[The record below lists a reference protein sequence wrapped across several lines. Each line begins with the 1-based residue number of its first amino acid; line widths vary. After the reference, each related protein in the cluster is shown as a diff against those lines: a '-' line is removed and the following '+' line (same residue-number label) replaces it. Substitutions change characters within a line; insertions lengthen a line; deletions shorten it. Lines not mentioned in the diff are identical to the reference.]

1 MSNNSLNQEWFNFP
15 GTKDNYRTMVYYPG
29 TGGSTFEFNFEGGYI
44 NQQDIKAFMVK
55 DDTRDIEYLTLTF
68 KGPNTV
74 QTNKPV
80 PKGWTICIFR
90 DTPKAEPLAKYQDG
104 AVITAENLDRNAQQ
118 AMFAVSEMVDRFD
131 STVSQ
136 VDIALK
142 AVYEATQTAD
152 AALAEAKK
160 ATGIAQGAVVTA
172 DDAKATANAATSTA
186 NAASQRAEQAAQTA
200 IDAKNTA
207 NNLDGQIKSANDTAQ
222 AANQTAADA
231 KRIAEGVDGKATQA
245 QSDAAAAVK
254 TATEA
259 KQIANSIDAKATQAQ
274 KDAAEAIRKANEVE
288 QSVGTVQELS
298 NRVKDFKSNDGVEW
312 KGSHTFNTRVALKR
326 STSEYGYVDVQPTY
340 TSLNHGA
347 NSDVGEFRVGRNVF
361 QYNGNRVAHEGITD
375 FRYGNT
381 LVVQSASQPGIYLND
396 TTRGT
401 QAVWFQNTDGRP
413 VLQWKEGGAIKG
425 ELYVPSGTGTAVAT
439 QHLTPSLDWSG
450 SNTELKSRSDKP
462 LRLVVRGDDTMSLY
476 STNAGKDLMKVHA
489 SGAAYFSG
497 NVVTQA
503 LNFQIQKNGGY
514 PIIEMGI
521 NQGST
526 TPHYAWQKQ
535 AGAPWRLLYYPDAGG
550 TFATQEWVKSD
561 SARQLGPEWRYYVT
575 QGEDM
580 DQVWNL
586 MAALAKVPKNAVFTR
601 LERDNQW
608 TCRFYCRTL
617 AY

>member
-1 MSNNSLNQEWFNFP
+1 MSNTSLNQEWFNFP

-80 PKGWTICIFR
+80 PTGWTICIFR

-160 ATGIAQGAVVTA
+160 ATGIAQGAFVTA
-172 DDAKATANAATSTA
+172 DAAKATANAAAGTA

-207 NNLDGQIKSANDTAQ
+207 NSLDGQIKSANATAQ

-274 KDAAEAIRKANEVE
+274 KDAAEALRKANEVE
-288 QSVGTVQELS
+288 QAVGTVQELS
-298 NRVKDFKSNDGVEW
+298 NRVKDFKSNYGVEW

-361 QYNGNRVAHEGITD
+361 QYNGSRVAHEGIQD
-375 FRYGNT
+375 FKYNGT
-381 LVVQSASQPGIYLND
+381 LIVQGSSQPGIYLTD

-413 VLQWKEGGAIKG
+413 VLQWKEGGAVKG
-425 ELYVPSGTGTAVAT
+425 ELYVPSGTGMVAT
-439 QHLTPSLDWSG
+439 QGWVNGMVYNPTSRVTRVQSPNARYSLQLEDGGNWGFKDTVADTYRLALDAEGVTTFYAASVSIRG
-450 SNTELKSRSDKP
+450 INHYTGINLYRSDGSRIRLEMKP
-462 LRLVVRGDDTMSLY
+462 ETQVHCLEIPMYNSSGTHLRTLGLPNS
-476 STNAGKDLMKVHA
+476 
-489 SGAAYFSG
+489 
-497 NVVTQA
+497 
-503 LNFQIQKNGGY
+503 
-514 PIIEMGI
+514 
-521 NQGST
+521 
-526 TPHYAWQKQ
+526 
-535 AGAPWRLLYYPDAGG
+535 GG
-550 TFATQEWVKSD
+550 TVATREWVEANF
-561 SARQLGPEWRYYVT
+561 AR
-575 QGEDM
+575 
-580 DQVWNL
+580 
-586 MAALAKVPKNAVFTR
+586 K
-601 LERDNQW
+601 
-608 TCRFYCRTL
+608 
-617 AY
+617 